1 MTLTLSHTTTL
12 EPTGRCDV
20 W

>member
-1 MTLTLSHTTTL
+1 MTLTLSHTTKL